1 MVKRLELGELESWAN
16 SQRGAGARIVLANGA
31 FDMLHVG
38 HLRYLQSAR
47 SEGDI
52 MLVAINSDS
61 SVKKAKGPAR
71 PIVPE
76 DERQEL
82 VEGLACVDFTVLFAD
97 ATVEGIIRAIKPNV
111 HAKGT
116 DYTAESVPEGELVRS
131 LGGRV
136 AIVGDPKDH
145 STTGLVA
152 KLKISE
158 EEG

>member
-38 HLRYLQSAR
+38 HLRYLQAAR

-61 SVKKAKGPAR
+61 SVQKAKGPAR

-76 DERQEL
+76 MERQEL

-97 ATVEGIIRAIKPNV
+97 STVEGIIRAIKPHV

>member
-1 MVKRLELGELESWAN
+1 MVKRLRLNELELWAN
-16 SQRGAGARIVLANGA
+16 TQRKSGTRIVLANGA

-38 HLRYLQSAR
+38 HLRYLQAAR
-47 SEGDI
+47 REGDI
-52 MLVAINSDS
+52 MLVAINSDE
-61 SVKKAKGPAR
+61 SVREAKGASR

-76 DERQEL
+76 TERQEL
-82 VEGLACVDFTVLFAD
+82 IEGLGCVDCTVLFSD
-97 ATVEGIIRAIKPNV
+97 STVEGIIRMIKPAV

-116 DYTAESVPEGELVRS
+116 DYTEDSVPEGELVRS

-145 STTGLVA
+145 STTELVA
-152 KLKISE
+152 KLQVTE

>member
-1 MVKRLELGELESWAN
+1 MVTRLKFEDLENWAN
-16 SQRGAGARIVLANGA
+16 SQRESGVSIVLANGA

-38 HLRYLQSAR
+38 HLRYLQAAR
-47 SEGDI
+47 SEGDV

-82 VEGLACVDFTVLFAD
+82 VEGLACVDCTVLFAD
-97 ATVEGIIRAIKPNV
+97 STVEGIIRAIKPDV

-116 DYTAESVPEGELVRS
+116 DYTEESVPEGKLVRS